1 MLAAEGKHK
10 AELEKLNAM
19 IVAKEDSFSI
29 QDSGLPAIINAASIK
44 SITANP
50 QKSPHCK
57 KKNFKLRQ
65 NVPALHHNT
74 SKQS

>member
-29 QDSGLPAIINAASIK
+29 QDWGSPAIINAASIK

-50 QKSPHCK
+50 QKSPH
-57 KKNFKLRQ
+57 
-65 NVPALHHNT
+65 
-74 SKQS
+74 